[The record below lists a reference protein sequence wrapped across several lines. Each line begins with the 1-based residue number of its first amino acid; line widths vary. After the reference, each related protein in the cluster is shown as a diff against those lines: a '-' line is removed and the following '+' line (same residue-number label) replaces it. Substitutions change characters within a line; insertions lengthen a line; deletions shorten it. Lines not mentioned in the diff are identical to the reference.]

1 MLYSLN
7 KNKYFT
13 ISDFKCSGVD
23 SPYLILFEC
32 KELEKC
38 KLCNKESVS
47 KNLCMK
53 CNNQKGYYLLNIY
66 TIINQPIDNIY
77 FDCINENKK
86 PQSFYF
92 DNENKDYR
100 PCFELCLTCDCKG
113 NEFENNCTSCQTNY
127 ILKPDYTNSKNCVSK
142 CSYYYYYNNLNQYR
156 CTSGPECNED
166 YYLFIKEK
174 GKYIDNCMKDDTYQY
189 QYSGKCL
196 KECPINTNHNENEYL
211 CRDKN
216 LNKCILSINEYNY
229 INDNMTDN
237 EIEKLTKVYAKEF
250 SYIVN
255 HLSLY
260 KNNIYSIIIYKNG
273 TCINDLSLEFP
284 EIDFGKCYTKIKN
297 NSSIK
302 EELIIAIILKRFKNI
317 NNSKMI
323 GYSMYNPNTGEKLNT
338 SDICKDDN
346 IIIQENL
353 YYKLNSSN
361 FDIDINSLK
370 YLAEQDINIFNLSSP
385 FYKDICYHFDSPVEG
400 KDISLKDRI
409 ILYYPNITL
418 CEEDCQIIGIN
429 LTIFKA
435 KCECKFNNLIDNN
448 LLSNVLSQDQLEEIE
463 NILNKTNIQVLRCI
477 KDIFTLK
484 YFKTCTGG
492 YIIIAF
498 IMTQILLTI
507 FFYWKNFYSIRKY
520 IFNTTSKYISYL
532 SNRNKNIFS
541 TNIEFDDNKLI
552 ISNNPPKK
560 RKKKGKDIDNNNIET
575 NKDKNAK
582 SKINTQSNNYSIIF
596 QKNNYIVNTKN
607 SNKINKENNINSLDK
622 DSSNINEIKNSPK
635 INNNFKY
642 SLEEIDIN
650 SNDIISKNKKIEKY
664 QSPIGN
670 NIIINQNDLNNINME
685 EYLNTDPDDMDF
697 DDSIKND
704 KRSFC
709 QFFVDKLKRNQIML
723 NTFYAEDPIKPRYIK
738 ILLFI
743 LDICLYLFINGL
755 FFNENYISEILNLK
769 GDDNFLKFIERFTSK
784 FVYITLVG
792 IIIDYIIDFCFVDE
806 NKIKGI
812 FRREKDNLVILK
824 YEISRI
830 IKNIIIRYNLFIIF
844 CFLINIFI
852 LIYVLCFNIVYPSMK
867 NEWIISSVIIIIIMQ
882 ILSILKCILETII
895 RFISFKCK
903 SERIYNISLLLS

>member
-1 MLYSLN
+1 
-7 KNKYFT
+7 
-13 ISDFKCSGVD
+13 
-23 SPYLILFEC
+23 
-32 KELEKC
+32 
-38 KLCNKESVS
+38 
-47 KNLCMK
+47 
-53 CNNQKGYYLLNIY
+53 
-66 TIINQPIDNIY
+66 
-77 FDCINENKK
+77 
-86 PQSFYF
+86 
-92 DNENKDYR
+92 
-100 PCFELCLTCDCKG
+100 
-113 NEFENNCTSCQTNY
+113 
-127 ILKPDYTNSKNCVSK
+127 
-142 CSYYYYYNNLNQYR
+142 
-156 CTSGPECNED
+156 
-166 YYLFIKEK
+166 
-174 GKYIDNCMKDDTYQY
+174 MKDDTYQY

-353 YYKLNSSN
+353 YYKLNSSKFN
-361 FDIDINSLK
+361 IDINSLK
-370 YLAEQDINIFNLSSP
+370 YLADQDINIFNLSSP

-650 SNDIISKNKKIEKY
+650 SNDIISKNKKIEKC